1 MGYTDLL
8 GSIMYTLPSSRPC
21 RWVLLLIWYAPIVGG
36 LAWRSNFLGAW
47 RWAPSEQK
55 RSKLDCAALLQPP
68 NPLKNGQEKKKRLQ

>member
-36 LAWRSNFLGAW
+36 TSLAVKFSRRLAVGSLGAEE
-47 RWAPSEQK
+47 EQG
-55 RSKLDCAALLQPP
+55 RLRCAASAPP
-68 NPLKNGQEKKKRLQ
+68 TP